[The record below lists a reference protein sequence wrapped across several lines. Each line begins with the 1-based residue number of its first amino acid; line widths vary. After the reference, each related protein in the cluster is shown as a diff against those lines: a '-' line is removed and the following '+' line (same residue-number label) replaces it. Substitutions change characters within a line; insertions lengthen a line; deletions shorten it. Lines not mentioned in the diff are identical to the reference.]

1 MVSCHFQT
9 DFVGMGARNKF
20 AANRNQLYM
29 SCNSTK
35 LIFIN
40 LFIDLGVDNH
50 APKRAKGAGGRIKK
64 GRNLGILYHV
74 FSIFRLFMLVGGL
87 VINSPLIE
95 INFICLVTPQN

>member
-40 LFIDLGVDNH
+40 PFIDLGVDNR
-50 APKRAKGAGGRIKK
+50 APKRAKGGGGRIKK
-64 GRNLGILYHV
+64 GRYTDIIPRGFMP
-74 FSIFRLFMLVGGL
+74 FSD
-87 VINSPLIE
+87 
-95 INFICLVTPQN
+95 

>member
-1 MVSCHFQT
+1 MVSCHFQN

-40 LFIDLGVDNH
+40 PFIDLGVDNR
-50 APKRAKGAGGRIKK
+50 APKRAKGGGGGSSHCVTQALIIDFCYS
-64 GRNLGILYHV
+64 LTLD
-74 FSIFRLFMLVGGL
+74 LFTLL
-87 VINSPLIE
+87 
-95 INFICLVTPQN
+95 CHCCY